1 MTFPRY
7 EHLKDSGV
15 EWLGVV
21 PAHWSVSRLALI
33 ANILAGHAFD
43 ASLFGFEG
51 IPVVRMSDFGGGL
64 VHLEDVKRVDPLQ
77 VPEDSLARRGD
88 ILLGLSGSI
97 SNFAVVRECD
107 LPIAI
112 NQRVAMVRI
121 YEAQNSIVKWFLQ
134 SPEFINQLSS
144 ELPETTIQN
153 ISMGQ
158 LRRCKLPFPPLAEQA
173 RISAF
178 LELETAKI
186 DSLVDEQKRLVE
198 LLKEKRQAIIA
209 HAVTKGLDPK
219 MPVKNSKI
227 EWLGEVPRHWE
238 VCRLGLLFRET
249 SDAGVD
255 ELPILSV
262 SIHHGVSDAELDEQE
277 LDRKVSRSEDRSKY
291 KRVQPGDLAYNMMR
305 AWQGGFGAVRVRG
318 MVSPAYVVARPIA
331 DFSTEYVERLL
342 RTPRAVEEMR
352 RRSHGVTDFRLRLYW
367 EEFKSIHISLPPR
380 MEQEQIVAAIE
391 KEESAINELV
401 AVSESSITLLQER
414 RSAVISAAITGKIDV
429 RGSVPVKAEAA

>member
-7 EHLKDSGV
+7 ENLKDSSV
-15 EWLGVV
+15 EWLGAV
-21 PAHWSVSRLALI
+21 PAHWGVSRLALI
-33 ANILAGHAFD
+33 ANILAGHSFD
-43 ASLFGFEG
+43 ASLFGFDG
-51 IPVVRMSDFGGGL
+51 IPVIRMSDFGDGL
-64 VHLEDVKRVDPLQ
+64 VHLENAKRVDPSH

-88 ILLGLSGSI
+88 VLLGLSGSI

-121 YEAQNSIVKWFLQ
+121 HEGQNSIVKWFLQ

-158 LRRCKLPFPPLAEQA
+158 LRRCKLPLPPPAEQA

-178 LELETAKI
+178 LEQETAKI
-186 DSLVDEQKRLVE
+186 DSLIAEQKRLVE
-198 LLKEKRQAIIA
+198 LLNEKRQAVVT
-209 HAVTKGLDPK
+209 HAVTKGLDPD

-238 VCRLGLLFRET
+238 VCRLAVLFRET
-249 SDAGVD
+249 SDEGVD

-262 SIHHGVSDAELDEQE
+262 SIHHGVSDAELDEQD

-305 AWQGGFGAVRVRG
+305 AWQGGFGAVRVHG

-331 DFSTEYVERLL
+331 DFATEYVERLL

-367 EEFKSIHISLPPR
+367 EEFKTIHIGLPPR
-380 MEQEQIVAAIE
+380 TEQEQIVAAIE
-391 KEESAINELV
+391 KKKKQRLTNWSRSQKV
-401 AVSESSITLLQER
+401 VSPFC
-414 RSAVISAAITGKIDV
+414 RSVGA
-429 RGSVPVKAEAA
+429 R